1 MTLTAPPLAT
11 RATGEPHSPVER
23 AGLERVDDGRL
34 GAEQVGAEQ
43 VGAERVGAERVSAE
57 RSTSPYIEAVRA
69 LAANSPS
76 ALSASQLT
84 DDDLLATTR
93 TAAEALRHAQHTVAV
108 LAAEVARR
116 SAPELGQRG
125 LAQRSGHRT
134 PEVLVRAATGS
145 TIREAAVAVRIGSI
159 MRENDNIAD
168 ATTGVIPDST
178 CPWLAPVGHAV
189 ATGTVSV
196 AAAEAI
202 RAGLGSPADGV
213 TVEALTGAAAVLALE
228 ATRLDPDRL
237 LRRARELRD
246 DLDTAGVIERE
257 RQQRAARSLRHWT
270 SADGMGHVNWTMD
283 PETAALFRDLYDR
296 ATSPRRG
303 GPRFVSGP
311 SAERADEI
319 SRDDRTTE
327 QIASDTFLHL
337 LVHGAD
343 TNSSE
348 LLGSGAPVIRIIVTA
363 DDLRAGN
370 LATDHLTTDSL
381 TSDSLASDN
390 LTAGE
395 GYGVI
400 DGSSDAVSLGT
411 VNKHLCNGT
420 SVPITVDS
428 TGQVL
433 DLGREQR
440 LHSRRQRIA
449 IAARDGGCLWTDC
462 DRPASWCEVHHIK
475 HWHRDHGRTDIADG
489 ILLCTSHHLLAHDQ
503 GWEFSRDGGRY
514 FLIPPAS
521 IDTEQKPVPLPSKSR
536 AMLRALATRAATISA
551 RG

>member
-11 RATGEPHSPVER
+11 RARGEPHSPVER

-34 GAEQVGAEQ
+34 GAGRVGAGPASAERVGADQVGADQ
-43 VGAERVGAERVSAE
+43 VGAERVSAE
-57 RSTSPYIEAVRA
+57 RVNAERGTSPYIEAVRA
-69 LAANSPS
+69 LAAHSPS

-178 CPWLAPVGHAV
+178 YPWLAPVGHAV

-237 LRRARELRD
+237 LRRAREMRD

-257 RQQRAARSLRHWT
+257 RQQRAARSLRYWT
-270 SADGMGHVNWTMD
+270 SADGMGHVNWIMD

-370 LATDHLTTDSL
+370 LA
-381 TSDSLASDN
+381 
-390 LTAGE
+390 AGE

>member
-34 GAEQVGAEQ
+34 GVEQ
-43 VGAERVGAERVSAE
+43 VGAERVSAERVSAERVSAE

-178 CPWLAPVGHAV
+178 YPWLAPVGHAV

-237 LRRARELRD
+237 LRRAREMRD

-257 RQQRAARSLRHWT
+257 RQQRAARSLRYWT
-270 SADGMGHVNWTMD
+270 SADGMGHVNWIMD

-370 LATDHLTTDSL
+370 LA
-381 TSDSLASDN
+381 
-390 LTAGE
+390 AGE